1 MNMSKIIDAMIETA
15 HDLHDAGGMDEMTM
29 REFEAFKLPPV
40 KQYSAVQIKRIRKKN
55 KVSQPVF
62 AAYLNTSPST
72 VRQWEQDQKHP
83 RGTALKLLSLVD
95 KQGLK
100 ALA

>member
-1 MNMSKIIDAMIETA
+1 MSKIIDAMVETA
-15 HDLHDAGGMDEMTM
+15 HGLQAAGVMDDVTM
-29 REFEAFKLPPV
+29 REFEAFKLPDI
-40 KQYSAVQIKRIRKKN
+40 KQYTAIQIKQIRKKN

-62 AAYLNTSPST
+62 AAYLNTSAST